1 MPHSLFTPSEHTAA
15 LLLYIR
21 NTLAKRTMNNA
32 LEIGTGSGVVIAS
45 LLASGAKQAMGV
57 DVEALGVQATQELLL
72 KQGLDQHANVV
83 QGNMWQPCANQQF
96 DVIVTN
102 LPQFAAQAVYGD
114 GRLPTWSAGGAD
126 GRKAVDQFL
135 KGLAKHLTLQ
145 GSAVMTHNVFLDLQ
159 KTRSLL
165 KADGMRAEVVYTA
178 SAPLS
183 QAKLTSM
190 TQQVRE
196 QYTGHGLYPVGEFW
210 FSDFYLLEISHEG
223 ASQHAL

>member
-72 KQGLDQHANVV
+72 KQGLDQYAK
-83 QGNMWQPCANQQF
+83 QF